1 MMLVVKTIIIVAILV
16 IGVLAYAKLF
26 TEYKKQ
32 KELIFKSNQQYDNER
47 IVLAGVVARNK
58 LRNRGTNID
67 TIVAYL
73 ESNGI
78 EAKYE
83 YCDGV

>member
-1 MMLVVKTIIIVAILV
+1 MLVVKTIIIVAILV
-16 IGVLAYAKLF
+16 SSVFAYVKLF
-26 TEYKKQ
+26 TEHKEQ
-32 KELIFKSNQQYDNER
+32 KDLIIKSNQQYDNER
-47 IVLAGVVARNK
+47 IVLAGAVARNK

-67 TIVAYL
+67 ALVAYL
-73 ESNGI
+73 ELNGI

>member
-1 MMLVVKTIIIVAILV
+1 MVLVAKAILIIAILV
-16 IGVLAYAKLF
+16 FSILAYAKLF
-26 TEYKKQ
+26 SEHKEQ
-32 KELIFKSNQQYDNER
+32 KELILKSNQQYDNER

-73 ESNGI
+73 ELNGI